1 MRAHTVLYLKNGSQI
16 EIFSFL
22 QLLTKMLNYSIYIK
36 HFVRLLHFVC
46 LLRDNQFVC
55 PLGEKHFLHTGEGGA
70 NIFAMRGDKH
80 FYTGGGQVFYLGGDG
95 DYYDVEVVEERD
107 VRCEG
112 SGSKLSCEQNEQA
125 LCRS

>member
-1 MRAHTVLYLKNGSQI
+1 MSPAGQSI
-16 EIFSFL
+16 CFSPGGETFL
-22 QLLTKMLNYSIYIK
+22 T
-36 HFVRLLHFVC
+36 HR
-46 LLRDNQFVC
+46 R
-55 PLGEKHFLHTGEGGA
+55 GGA

-95 DYYDVEVVEERD
+95 DYHDVEVVEERD